1 MTLHQQQAAQAVQQ
15 AADYNATQARYS
27 AIEHLCNDTGAA
39 HIYKAKGG
47 GWTLLASAGACIV
60 GALTV
65 GTYPTKQHAKTAAN
79 VLGLKAHN
87 Y

>member
-1 MTLHQQQAAQAVQQ
+1 MTLRQQQADQTV
-15 AADYNATQARYS
+15 ARYR
-27 AIEHLCNDTGAA
+27 AIEHFCDNAGAA